1 MDQKI
6 GVFGT
11 GSIPLLVK
19 IQKKCKNMS
28 SFFISCKIVQYLS
41 NDALLLNSSSTKQR
55 EATSCSYGS
64 SNKQGKKRTF
74 FIYLPHIG
82 LDQPHSTPLSL
93 HKLFTA
99 PNISPTSAFY
109 TVKPLIKNTS
119 KEYSKCRILH
129 FLILECCRY
138 IVF

>member
-1 MDQKI
+1 MLTIVNKTTNKITCNFIECLIDTLKLKNCMDQKI

-109 TVKPLIKNTS
+109 
-119 KEYSKCRILH
+119 R
-129 FLILECCRY
+129 
-138 IVF
+138 